1 MRATALS
8 GAAIALSAAA
18 LASAGSPLDSATH
31 ALCFS
36 ECRLSERG
44 HMNATLMG
52 GAQCRNGEGLDLT
65 GGFASLEAVELGG
78 TMTMALW
85 LKLAPPYAGKP
96 SYLATTILGFY
107 SGQAGAYTNRIDLWT
122 SDAGVVTVSFEGVGF
137 DETETQT
144 VESIG
149 EAIVPHSWVHVAWTV
164 DDSQLVQYQDGARV
178 ASADA
183 PFLPILTTRETHA
196 LGDNIHGTWSV
207 GGIFSLH
214 IWQGRTL
221 NQSEIMKSARDD
233 ACKPA
238 NLPSR
243 ISAAPTM
250 PPAPGPSAHSRS
262 STSDRGIPFFVA
274 EMVLAALLLLLFF
287 VAVKTLG
294 CNPREPT

>member
-18 LASAGSPLDSATH
+18 LASAGSPLDGATH

-44 HMNATLMG
+44 HMNATLMAA
-52 GAQCRNGEGLDLT
+52 AQCRNGEGLDLT
-65 GGFASLEAVELGG
+65 DGFASLDAVELGG

-85 LKLAPPYAGKP
+85 LKLAPPYADKP
-96 SYLATTILGFY
+96 SELATTILGFY
-107 SGQAGAYTNRIDLWT
+107 SGQPGAYTNRIDLWT
-122 SDAGVVTVSFEGVGF
+122 SSVGVPGVSFDGIL
-137 DETETQT
+137 
-144 VESIG
+144 ESFG

-183 PFLPILTTRETHA
+183 PFLPLLTTRETHS
-196 LGDNIHGTWSV
+196 LGDNVHGTWSV

-214 IWQGRTL
+214 IWQGRAL
-221 NQSEIMKSARDD
+221 NQSEIIKSARDD

-238 NLPSR
+238 NLTSKL
-243 ISAAPTM
+243 SAAPTM

-262 STSDRGIPFFVA
+262 TSDHGISFFVA
-274 EMVLAALLLLLFF
+274 EVVLVALLLMLFC

-294 CNPREPT
+294 CIPREHT